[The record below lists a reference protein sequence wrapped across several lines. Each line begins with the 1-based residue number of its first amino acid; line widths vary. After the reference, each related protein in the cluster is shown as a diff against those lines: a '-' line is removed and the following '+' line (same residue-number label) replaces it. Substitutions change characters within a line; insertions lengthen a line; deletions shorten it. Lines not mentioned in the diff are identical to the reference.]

1 MDIHNYKKL
10 FERTLER
17 VKESKEISEENKR
30 IIVGFKDYLLSEG
43 IGIAKI
49 NRYLQ
54 DLIKLSKMLNKTFSD
69 ANKEDIRKV
78 IAELEQTDLSAETK
92 KSFKIMLR
100 KLYRFIRGIDEKGV
114 YPEEVKWI
122 SIYIPNNHKKLPEEL
137 LDEEEILQIIQ
148 NCETLRDKTLVAV
161 IAESGCRVS
170 EIGTMQIK
178 HVSFEEHGARLTVNG
193 KTGMRKILVIS
204 SAPYLQEWINQ
215 HPNNNNPE
223 SYLWTNNRGPFLGY
237 TRISAILKKAAK
249 RARIRKR
256 VYLHLLRHSRAT
268 KMASIMPE
276 ASMKQYL
283 GWTQGSKMAGIYI
296 HMSGKDTD
304 EAILRANGIE
314 IKKEQTKQLMQP
326 KKCLRCKTVNPATN
340 RFCNICGLI
349 LDAEEA
355 ERILKADVERQQ
367 ADEIMNNLIKDPE
380 ILELI
385 KKKLQN
391 LIEV

>member
-17 VKESKEISEENKR
+17 IEQLDIPKDNKKV
-30 IIVGFKDYLLSEG
+30 IFGFKNYLLSEG

-49 NRYLQ
+49 NRYLH
-54 DLIKLSKMLNKTFSD
+54 DLIKYSKMLNKTFSD

-137 LDEEEILQIIQ
+137 LDEEEILRIIQ
-148 NCETLRDKTLVAV
+148 NCETLRDRTLVAV

-223 SYLWTNNRGPFLGY
+223 SYLWINNRGPFLGY

-249 RARIRKR
+249 KSGIKKR

-276 ASMKQYL
+276 ASMKQYF
-283 GWTQGSKMAGIYI
+283 GWVQSSKMASVYI
-296 HMSGKDTD
+296 HMNGRDVD
-304 EAILRANGIE
+304 AAILKANGIE
-314 IKKEQTKQLMQP
+314 INKEKSQPIMQP
-326 KKCLRCKTVNPATN
+326 KKCQRCKASNSVTN
-340 RFCNICGLI
+340 KFCSICGLV
-349 LDAEEA
+349 LDPDEA
-355 ERILKADVERQQ
+355 KKILKADTERQQ